1 MAPRRNTTNW
11 NDVTNK
17 LVEIESLQQL
27 LTIKISDSKNKE
39 IIVRYNKY
47 HDITKDS
54 INKLNNAVLE
64 NRIRKTPFQFILLSV
79 VMNEKIPL
87 TMEEI
92 YDSMSDN
99 LETTISYLNNLQKKY
114 EDMIKIFDIVFKIE
128 ELSQT
133 ELTTVPDYENGVY
146 IKVLNKYNA
155 AFLEFLQ
162 QDVKESASLI
172 KNTTKELIENL
183 SKNERSK
190 LLQETIPLSYDRN
203 AFTYIDEIKTVKSIY
218 KNPTVPLKDELYIYK
233 LLLYF
238 KEAVYI
244 SLEEY
249 FSKQDIS
256 KLISFF
262 EEVLSI
268 KEDKIKKV

>member
-1 MAPRRNTTNW
+1 MNW

-27 LTIKISDSKNKE
+27 LTIKISDSKSKE
-39 IIVRYNKY
+39 IIARYNKY

-54 INKLNNAVLE
+54 INKLNDAVLE
-64 NRIRKTPFQFILLSV
+64 NQIRKTPFQFILLSA
-79 VMNEKIPL
+79 VMNERIPL

-128 ELSQT
+128 ELSQI

-162 QDVKESASLI
+162 QDVKESALLI
-172 KNTTKELIENL
+172 KNTTKELM
-183 SKNERSK
+183 
-190 LLQETIPLSYDRN
+190 
-203 AFTYIDEIKTVKSIY
+203 EI
-218 KNPTVPLKDELYIYK
+218 
-233 LLLYF
+233 
-238 KEAVYI
+238 
-244 SLEEY
+244 
-249 FSKQDIS
+249 
-256 KLISFF
+256 
-262 EEVLSI
+262 
-268 KEDKIKKV
+268 

>member
-1 MAPRRNTTNW
+1 MNW

-27 LTIKISDSKNKE
+27 LTIKISDSKSKE
-39 IIVRYNKY
+39 IIARYNKY

-54 INKLNNAVLE
+54 INKLN
-64 NRIRKTPFQFILLSV
+64 
-79 VMNEKIPL
+79 
-87 TMEEI
+87 
-92 YDSMSDN
+92 
-99 LETTISYLNNLQKKY
+99 
-114 EDMIKIFDIVFKIE
+114 
-128 ELSQT
+128 
-133 ELTTVPDYENGVY
+133 
-146 IKVLNKYNA
+146 NA

-172 KNTTKELIENL
+172 KNTTKELMENL

-190 LLQETIPLSYDRN
+190 LLQEMIPLSYDRN
-203 AFTYIDEIKTVKSIY
+203 AFTYIDEIKTIKSIY
-218 KNPTVPLKDELYIYK
+218 KNPTVPLRDELYIYK

-238 KEAVYI
+238 KETVYI

>member
-172 KNTTKELIENL
+172 KNTTKELMENL
-183 SKNERSK
+183 SKNEKSK
-190 LLQETIPLSYDRN
+190 LLQEMIPLSYDRN

-262 EEVLSI
+262 EEILSI

>member
-1 MAPRRNTTNW
+1 MNW

-17 LVEIESLQQL
+17 LVEIESLQKL
-27 LTIKISDSKNKE
+27 LTIKISDSKSKE
-39 IIVRYNKY
+39 IIARYNKY

-54 INKLNNAVLE
+54 INKLNDAVLE

-92 YDSMSDN
+92 YPSMSDN

-128 ELSQT
+128 ELSQI

-172 KNTTKELIENL
+172 KNTTKELMENL

-190 LLQETIPLSYDRN
+190 LLQEMIPLSYDRN

-218 KNPTVPLKDELYIYK
+218 KNPTVPLRDELYIYK

-238 KEAVYI
+238 KENVYI

-249 FSKQDIS
+249 FIKQDIS
-256 KLISFF
+256 KLISLF

>member
-1 MAPRRNTTNW
+1 MNW

-64 NRIRKTPFQFILLSV
+64 NQIRKTPFQFILLSV

-172 KNTTKELIENL
+172 KNTTKELMENL
-183 SKNERSK
+183 SKNEKSK
-190 LLQETIPLSYDRN
+190 LLQEMIPLW
-203 AFTYIDEIKTVKSIY
+203 
-218 KNPTVPLKDELYIYK
+218 DELYIYK

-238 KEAVYI
+238 KETVYI

>member
-1 MAPRRNTTNW
+1 MNW

-27 LTIKISDSKNKE
+27 LTIKISDSKSKE
-39 IIVRYNKY
+39 IIARYNKY

-64 NRIRKTPFQFILLSV
+64 NQIRKTPFQFILLSV

-172 KNTTKELIENL
+172 KNTTKELMENL

-190 LLQETIPLSYDRN
+190 LLQEMIPLSYDRN
-203 AFTYIDEIKTVKSIY
+203 VFTYIDEIETVKSIY
-218 KNPTVPLKDELYIYK
+218 KNPTVPLRNELYIYK

-238 KEAVYI
+238 KETVYI

-268 KEDKIKKV
+268 KPDKIKKV

>member
-1 MAPRRNTTNW
+1 MNW

-27 LTIKISDSKNKE
+27 LTIKIADSKSKK
-39 IIVRYNKY
+39 IIARYNKY

-54 INKLNNAVLE
+54 INKLN
-64 NRIRKTPFQFILLSV
+64 
-79 VMNEKIPL
+79 
-87 TMEEI
+87 
-92 YDSMSDN
+92 
-99 LETTISYLNNLQKKY
+99 
-114 EDMIKIFDIVFKIE
+114 
-128 ELSQT
+128 
-133 ELTTVPDYENGVY
+133 
-146 IKVLNKYNA
+146 NA

-172 KNTTKELIENL
+172 KNTTKELMENL
-183 SKNERSK
+183 SKNERSR
-190 LLQETIPLSYDRN
+190 LLQEMIPLSYDRN

-218 KNPTVPLKDELYIYK
+218 KNPAVPLRDELYIYK

-238 KEAVYI
+238 KETVYI

>member
-1 MAPRRNTTNW
+1 MNW

-27 LTIKISDSKNKE
+27 LKMKASDPKGKE
-39 IIVRYNKY
+39 IIARYHKY
-47 HDITKDS
+47 KDITEDG
-54 INKLNNAVLE
+54 INSLKNAVLE
-64 NRIRKTPFQFILLSV
+64 NQIRKTPFQCILLSV
-79 VMNEKIPL
+79 VINERIPR

-92 YDSMSDN
+92 YDSMSDD
-99 LETTISYLNNLQKKY
+99 LEKTINYLNNLQKKY
-114 EDMIKIFDIVFKIE
+114 EDIIKIFDIVFKIE

-162 QDVKESASLI
+162 QDVKESATLI
-172 KNTTKELIENL
+172 KNTTKELMENL

-218 KNPTVPLKDELYIYK
+218 KNPTVPLRDELYIYK

-238 KEAVYI
+238 KETVYI

>member
-1 MAPRRNTTNW
+1 MNW

-27 LTIKISDSKNKE
+27 LTIKISDSKSKE
-39 IIVRYNKY
+39 IIARYNKY

-54 INKLNNAVLE
+54 INKFNNAALE
-64 NRIRKTPFQFILLSV
+64 NLVRKTPFQFILLSV

-146 IKVLNKYNA
+146 IKVLNKYKVIFYKA
-155 AFLEFLQ
+155 IFLKLYQKDTKEFALFI
-162 QDVKESASLI
+162 E
-172 KNTTKELIENL
+172 NTTEELMENL
-183 SKNERSK
+183 SENEKSK
-190 LLQETIPLSYDRN
+190 LLQEIIPLSYDRN
-203 AFTYIDEIKTVKSIY
+203 AFTCMGEIKTAKSIS
-218 KNPTVPLKDELYIYK
+218 KNPTFPLRNELDIYG
-233 LLLYF
+233 LLQYF
-238 KEAVYI
+238 KTLVYDY
-244 SLEEY
+244 LEIY

-256 KLISFF
+256 KLASFF
-262 EEVLSI
+262 V
-268 KEDKIKKV
+268 